1 MYSKWLKNVNS
12 KTVIESG
19 HKLQQKASTL
29 GISRGTVSDVIVRFQ
44 RRGTEENEPQTGRR
58 RLLDERNRRVLVR
71 QVQSDRKTP
80 LNDATLDLMNIERD
94 RCLKEQFNVLCTKKD
109 TTGELSRKKSGYER

>member
-12 KTVIESG
+12 KKVIESG

-44 RRGTEENEPQTGRR
+44 RREQKKMNHKPAVVVCLTRETEGC
-58 RLLDERNRRVLVR
+58 LFDKFRVTVR
-71 QVQSDRKTP
+71 P
-80 LNDATLDLMNIERD
+80 H
-94 RCLKEQFNVLCTKKD
+94 
-109 TTGELSRKKSGYER
+109 